1 MLDARSSH
9 LDEEEEEE
17 RPEVDYI
24 SNLPNDLRQEILL
37 KLPIRELART
47 SILSSKWKDSWI
59 SVPSLIFEENSNE
72 SRLIDMVDNVL
83 MARHS
88 SILQF
93 KLVSKYPCNTAISRW
108 LLFLHENGIKDLQ
121 LNFSDEERCSI
132 PFLFFS
138 CHALERVNISCCTI
152 NVPDYFQGFKL
163 LRTLSLEKF
172 ELTGISIGNL
182 VSSCPLLECLVLV
195 DFVQEGYLHIV
206 ASNLR
211 DMKIDGDFHDLCL
224 ETPKLVS
231 ANIYLHSVD
240 DQSYELFSVAK
251 AGKESN
257 LTRALGCLHN
267 IQKLELDGE
276 FMQYLAMGPTPKNL
290 PTIFN
295 HLTQIHITIWALD
308 ENEIATA
315 LCLFKSVPNLKVL
328 NIQFG
333 DYWDEDR
340 PLVQTLQRSKATKYC
355 SLFKCLE
362 IVNIINECD
371 PEFSLRGT
379 EFILEFAEFMLST
392 TPVLQKLNFVGFED
406 SMGLV
411 RKLECISKLST
422 NAEIGVISGKE

>member
-9 LDEEEEEE
+9 LDEEESQ
-17 RPEVDYI
+17 EVDYI
-24 SNLPNDLRQEILL
+24 SNLPDDLRLEILL
-37 KLPIRELART
+37 KLSIRELART

-59 SVPSLIFEENSNE
+59 YVPSLIFEENSNE

-83 MARHS
+83 MAHHS
-88 SILQF
+88 TILQF
-93 KLVSKYPCNTAISRW
+93 KLVSKYSCNTAINRW
-108 LLFLHENGIKDLQ
+108 LLFLYANGIKDLQ
-121 LNFSDEERCSI
+121 LNFSDDEQCNI

-138 CHALERVNISCCTI
+138 CHTLERVNVSCCSF
-152 NVPDYFQGFKL
+152 NVPDCFQGFKL
-163 LRTLSLEKF
+163 LRTLSLQKF
-172 ELTGISIGNL
+172 DLTGISIGNL

-195 DFVQEGYLHIV
+195 DFVQQGYLHIV
-206 ASNLR
+206 ASNLK
-211 DMKIDGDFHDLCL
+211 DMQIYGDFHDLYL

-231 ANIYLHSVD
+231 ANIYLSSVYE
-240 DQSYELFSVAK
+240 SYELFSVAK

-257 LTRALGCLHN
+257 LTQALGYLHN

-295 HLTQIHITIWALD
+295 NLTQIHITIWALD

-328 NIQFG
+328 DIQIG
-333 DYWDEDR
+333 DYWDEDQ
-340 PLVQTLQRSKATKYC
+340 PQVQTLQRSKATKNC

-362 IVNIINECD
+362 IVNIIDESD
-371 PEFSLRGT
+371 PDFSLRGA

-392 TPVLQKLNFVGFED
+392 APVLQKLNFIDFKD
-406 SMGLV
+406 SMWLV
-411 RKLECISKLST
+411 KILECISKLST
-422 NAEIGVISGKE
+422 KAKIGVI

>member
-1 MLDARSSH
+1 MLDARASH
-9 LDEEEEEE
+9 LDEEESQV
-17 RPEVDYI
+17 VDYI
-24 SNLPNDLRQEILL
+24 SNLPDDLRWEILL
-37 KLPIRELART
+37 KLPIRELVRT
-47 SILSSKWKDSWI
+47 SILSTKWKDSWI

-83 MARHS
+83 MARHN

-93 KLVSKYPCNTAISRW
+93 KLVSKYPCNAAISRW
-108 LLFLHENGIKDLQ
+108 FLFLYANGVKDLQ
-121 LNFSDEERCSI
+121 LNFSDNARCNI

-138 CHALERVNISCCTI
+138 CHALELVNMSCCSF

-163 LRTLSLEKF
+163 LRTLSLQKF
-172 ELTGISIGNL
+172 DLTGISIGNL
-182 VSSCPLLECLVLV
+182 VSSCSLLECLVLV
-195 DFVQEGYLHIV
+195 DFVQQGYLHIV
-206 ASNLR
+206 SSKLR
-211 DMKIDGDFHDLCL
+211 ELQIDGDFHDLHL

-251 AGKESN
+251 AGNESN
-257 LTRALGCLHN
+257 LTQALGCLHN

-276 FMQYLAMGPTPKNL
+276 FMQYLAMGLAPKNL

-315 LCLFKSVPNLKVL
+315 LCLFKSVPSLKVL
-328 NIQFG
+328 DIQIC
-333 DYWDEDR
+333 DYWDEDQ
-340 PLVQTLQRSKATKYC
+340 PQVQTLQRSESTKYC

-362 IVNIINECD
+362 IVNIIDEGD
-371 PEFSLRGT
+371 PEFSLRGA
-379 EFILEFAEFMLST
+379 EFILEFAEYMLT
-392 TPVLQKLNFVGFED
+392 TAPVLQKLNFIDFED

-411 RKLECISKLST
+411 RKLECIPKLST
-422 NAEIGVISGKE
+422 KAEIGVISTN